1 MNRIA
6 RIFTC
11 LVLVFYSAA
20 SEAED
25 AFKYADNLPDRELV
39 KLVASVQNTR
49 PKTWEDEVAR
59 DVTLEKLIKIAR
71 KRRSGEIRHSGILKC
86 RYKQL
91 DITRWPHERL
101 KELYGL
107 LRMKNEKI
115 DWNTLQ
121 YSMAREKALFF
132 MREMTKELISK
143 IIMPEPG
150 PSGGFYGSWW
160 S

>member
-1 MNRIA
+1 MKRIA
-6 RIFTC
+6 CVFIC
-11 LVLVFYSAA
+11 LAMVFCSAA

-25 AFKYADNLPDRELV
+25 AVKYADNLSDRELI

-59 DVTLEKLIKIAR
+59 DVTLEKLIKISR
-71 KRRSGEIRHSGILKC
+71 KRRSDEIRHSGVLKC

-91 DITRWPHERL
+91 DINRWPHDRL

-115 DWNTLQ
+115 NWNTLQ

-132 MREMTKELISK
+132 MREMTKEMVAK
-143 IIMPEPG
+143 IIMPKSG